1 MDGHPHHR
9 GEMVEASEGSPRA
22 TSAPRQRRGV
32 VFTLI
37 AVASLIAF
45 FAVFAVWA
53 NRQLLETD
61 TWTDTS
67 SKLLEDEEIRTQ
79 VSYFMVDAL
88 YSNVDV
94 QAELE
99 QGLPPRLQ
107 KLAGPVSGAIR
118 ELALRLADQAL
129 QRPRVQELWENANRS
144 AQERLLN
151 VVEHGGDE
159 PVTLDVGTIVAQLGQ
174 QLGVDTAGK
183 LPPGVAN
190 IEIASNDNLVKVNK
204 ALDLLRT
211 LAWVLTVVA
220 LALFAL
226 AIYLA
231 DGWRREALRTVG
243 FAFIAIGIVVL
254 VARSLAGN
262 VVVNAVASTEAVKP
276 AANNAWSIG
285 TSLLNDQ
292 GGAMIFYGLFIVL
305 GAWLCGPTGF
315 AHSARRAI
323 APILERRSIA
333 YFTLALILL
342 LLFWWSPTP
351 GFHRLPT
358 ALLLIAL
365 SIVGLEFLRN
375 RAIKDFPNET
385 WETASERWSSSLR
398 SRFGGEK

>member
-1 MDGHPHHR
+1 MSDPTHR
-9 GEMVEASEGSPRA
+9 GEKVEASEGSPRA

-32 VFTLI
+32 VLTLI
-37 AVASLIAF
+37 AVASLVGF
-45 FAVFAVWA
+45 LAVFALWA

-61 TWTDTS
+61 TWTNTS

-79 VSYFMVDAL
+79 VSFFMVDTL
-88 YSNVDV
+88 YANVDV
-94 QAELE
+94 QSELQ

-107 KLAGPVSGAIR
+107 RLAGPLSGAIR
-118 ELALRLADQAL
+118 QLAQRLADQAL
-129 QRPRVQELWENANRS
+129 QRPRVQELWENANRT
-144 AQERLLN
+144 AQETLLD

-159 PVTLDVGTIVAQLGQ
+159 PVTLDVGTIVDQLGQ
-174 QLGVDTAGK
+174 QLGVETAGK
-183 LPPGVAN
+183 LPPGVAD

-204 ALDLLRT
+204 ALKLLRT
-211 LAWVLTVVA
+211 LAWVLTA
-220 LALFAL
+220 LALVLFAL

-243 FAFIAIGIVVL
+243 FAFIGIGIVVL
-254 VARSLAGN
+254 VARSIAGN

-276 AANNAWSIG
+276 AANNAWGIG

-292 GGAMIFYGLFIVL
+292 GGAMIFYGLFIVT
-305 GAWLCGPTGF
+305 GAWLSGPRGF
-315 AHSARRAI
+315 ARSARRAI
-323 APILERRSIA
+323 TPILERRSIA
-333 YFTLALILL
+333 YSTLAFILL

-365 SIVGLEFLRN
+365 SIVGLEFLR
-375 RAIKDFPNET
+375 RQAIEDFPEET

-398 SRFGGEK
+398 SRFGRSET